1 MANRTTLN
9 VLLVEDR
16 PDDADLL
23 LLELRRAGY
32 DAHWRRVDTEVDYL
46 AALEAGYGPGEPWDI
61 ILSDYQMPG
70 FSGVR
75 ALNLLQERG
84 SDIPFILVSG
94 TIGEEFAVEAMQGG
108 AADYL
113 LKDRL
118 ARLNSAVSHA
128 LEENRLRLETRAA
141 ERARRANEQRFQALI
156 ENSADGIGVVGQDGR
171 VSYVSPASLRI
182 LGFTPAELLGR
193 DPFDFVHPNDLD
205 RVRAV
210 LKAVLRNPGQP
221 QETEYRLRHADGSWR
236 TIRTSIT
243 NLLAEPSVAGV
254 VFNYHDVSGA
264 RQDEQALQV
273 SEGRYRGLFES
284 SPVALWEEDF
294 TLVKQRLD
302 ALRAEGHADLPE
314 YLKEHPEVVADCAAL
329 IRVIDVNAAAIK
341 LYQATSKDE
350 LLHGLW
356 RILATDEA
364 GTVLQQLI
372 YITQGLTDFDLE
384 GPFTTLAG
392 ERVYIS
398 LRWSALPGYE
408 KSLARVMVALSDL
421 SARVRVEQALRALG
435 ERFRGLFEGSPIAL
449 LEEDFSAV
457 KQRLDALRQQGHT
470 DLVAY
475 IDAHPDFVDECA
487 GLVKILEVNPS
498 ALKLYGASDKDAL
511 AGGFTQIVG
520 ASVNMAFKT
529 SLEHVALGQSDFAV
543 EITERTLAGQEIKVS
558 LRWSALPGY
567 EVSLERI
574 IVSALD
580 ITERV
585 RAEAELKR
593 RVGELEAIN
602 RVSVVLRSAAT
613 QGEILTRLA
622 RESIAILGGSAG
634 SLWLVDEAREH
645 VAIAYEQGWS
655 THPPPFKL
663 GAGIPGLVV
672 ASGQPVYAAD
682 LRNDAR
688 VPEDQRANI
697 PAGRSGICV
706 PIRAAAE
713 VIGALFVNVDQP
725 QQFAPQDADL
735 LTTLAE
741 IAGNAIQR
749 TRLHEQTEQQLNRM
763 TALRSVDQAISSS
776 LDLRVTL
783 TVLLDQATTHLAADA
798 ADVLLLNPHRQLL
811 EFAVGRGHHGA
822 EAQRLRVRLGQGRA
836 GRAAYERRLVRV
848 ADLRTEAGPDPASAL
863 VTAEAFVA
871 YYGVPLL
878 AKGQI
883 KGVLEIYHRQPL
895 EVSQSW
901 LDFLEALAGQAAIAI
916 DNAALFDGLQRSNLE
931 LILAYD
937 ATIAGWSRA
946 LDMRDHETGGH
957 TERVTDQ
964 AARLAAGLGM
974 LESEL
979 VHLRRGALLHDIGN
993 MGVPTQILLKPG
1005 PLTGEEWASVRQ
1017 HPQFAFELLSP
1028 IAYLRPALDVP
1039 YCHHE
1044 RWDGAGYP
1052 RQLAGEAIPLAAR
1065 VFAVVDVW
1073 DTLLSN
1079 RPYRPAHPREQ
1090 ALAYLREQS
1099 GKHFDPRVVAEF
1111 LREVEAET

>member
-1 MANRTTLN
+1 MANGTSLN

-16 PDDADLL
+16 PDDAELL
-23 LLELRRAGY
+23 LRELRRAGY
-32 DAHWRRVDTEVDYL
+32 DPHWRRVDTEPDYL
-46 AALEAGYGPGEPWDI
+46 AALEAGVGPGQPWELV
-61 ILSDYQMPG
+61 LSDYQMPG

-113 LKDRL
+113 LKNRL
-118 ARLNSAVSHA
+118 ARLKNAVSHA

-141 ERARRANEQRFQALI
+141 ERAQRAHEQRFQALI

-171 VSYVSPASLRI
+171 LSYLSPASLRI

-210 LKAVLRNPGQP
+210 LKAVQRTPRQP
-221 QETEYRLRHADGSWR
+221 QETEYRLRHADGAWR
-236 TIRTSIT
+236 NIRTTIT

-254 VFNYHDVSGA
+254 VFNYRDVTAA
-264 RQDEQALQV
+264 RQDEQLLRV

-294 TLVKQRLD
+294 SLVKQRLD
-302 ALRAEGHADLPE
+302 ALRDAGHTDLPV
-314 YLKEHPEVVADCAAL
+314 YLKEHPEVVAECAALIRVIDINAAAIKLYQANSKDELLNGLGRILDTDEGGTVLQQLSYIAQGNTDFDLEGPFTTLAGARVYISLRWSALPGFEQSLARVMVALTDLSERVRVEQALRASGERYRGLFEGSPVALWEEDFSQVKQRVDALRDEGCDDLPAYFNEHPEVVAECAAL
-329 IRVIDVNAAAIK
+329 IRVIDVNAAALK
-341 LYQATSKDE
+341 LYQAADKVELMAGLARIIVEGSKTFAQE
-350 LLHGLW
+350 LVHIAHGD
-356 RILATDEA
+356 TD
-364 GTVLQQLI
+364 
-372 YITQGLTDFDLE
+372 YDLE
-384 GPFTTLAG
+384 GPFQTITGAG
-392 ERVYIS
+392 IYLS
-398 LRWSALPGYE
+398 LRWSSLPGYE
-408 KSLARVMVALSDL
+408 HNLSRV
-421 SARVRVEQALRALG
+421 
-435 ERFRGLFEGSPIAL
+435 
-449 LEEDFSAV
+449 
-457 KQRLDALRQQGHT
+457 
-470 DLVAY
+470 
-475 IDAHPDFVDECA
+475 
-487 GLVKILEVNPS
+487 
-498 ALKLYGASDKDAL
+498 
-511 AGGFTQIVG
+511 
-520 ASVNMAFKT
+520 
-529 SLEHVALGQSDFAV
+529 
-543 EITERTLAGQEIKVS
+543 
-558 LRWSALPGY
+558 
-567 EVSLERI
+567 
-574 IVSALD
+574 IVSVTD

-585 RAEAELKR
+585 RAESELKR
-593 RVGELEAIN
+593 RVAELEAIN
-602 RVSVVLRSAAT
+602 RVSVALRSATT
-613 QGEILTRLA
+613 QGEILKRLA
-622 RESIAILGGSAG
+622 DESIAILGGSAG
-634 SLWLVDEAREH
+634 SLWLVDETREH
-645 VAIAYEQGWS
+645 VSIAHEHGWS
-655 THPPPFKL
+655 THPPPFAM
-663 GAGIPGLVV
+663 GIGIPGIV
-672 ASGQPVYAAD
+672 AATGQPVFSAD

-688 VPEDQRANI
+688 VPEELRANI

-706 PIRAAAE
+706 PIRAALE
-713 VIGALFVNVDQP
+713 VIGALFVNIDQP
-725 QQFAPQDADL
+725 RQFAPNDIDL

-811 EFAVGRGHHGA
+811 EYAVGRGHHGG
-822 EAQRLRVRLGQGRA
+822 EAQRLRLRLGQGRA
-836 GRAAYERRLVRV
+836 GRVAYERRLVHV
-848 ADLRTEAGPDPASAL
+848 ADLRAEAGPDPASAM
-863 VTAEAFVA
+863 VTAEGFVA

-883 KGVLEIYHRQPL
+883 KGVLEIYNRQPL
-895 EVSQSW
+895 EVSQDW

-937 ATIAGWSRA
+937 ATIAGWSHA

-964 AARLAAGLGM
+964 AVRLAAALGM
-974 LESEL
+974 QEDEL

-993 MGVPTQILLKPG
+993 MGVPTNILLKPG
-1005 PLTGEEWASVRQ
+1005 PLSQEEWASVRQ

-1028 IAYLRPALDVP
+1028 IAYLRPALDIP
-1039 YCHHE
+1039 YGHHE
-1044 RWDGAGYP
+1044 HWDGTGYP

-1073 DTLLSN
+1073 DTLLAD
-1079 RPYRPAHPREQ
+1079 RPYRRALLRAE

-1099 GKHFDPRVVAEF
+1099 GKHFDPRVVAAF
-1111 LREVEAET
+1111 LREVDPEV